1 MDKLVLAKYNIKRY
15 GLFYTQNILFIL
27 EPGMQLHVRLAE
39 ERERALR
46 LLCKSRSF
54 RYEELTFDSIDHIQ
68 VEDNEVTES
77 NEASPPELLELQG
90 IIAAL
95 DLIQAQLNT
104 SNRPERLRT
113 ALLQAKAN
121 MLQRLAEFG
130 KPSG

>member
-95 DLIQAQLNT
+95 DLLKDQLKFSSPMNPRHKAFQQAEAT
-104 SNRPERLRT
+104 MMR
-113 ALLQAKAN
+113 
-121 MLQRLAEFG
+121 RLAEFG
-130 KPSG
+130 KPGG